1 MTFDRRTFLLGTGSG
16 LSLLVLSACTTPTPV
31 PGPTTSA
38 PTTPVAGVPQPSAFV
53 RSNWSKDQF
62 ARGAVSYQKVGS
74 TPEHRSALAVPIEN
88 RVFFAGEATSV
99 DAPGTV
105 TGARQSGRDAAASVA
120 ALSLTGEKVAVI
132 GAGIAGAEAAQLLA
146 VYGYDVSV
154 IEARDRVGGR
164 ISTIATDDWP
174 VPAELGAWL
183 LRDTSDSE
191 LASDLRSAGVA
202 SSLLSSVEFR
212 AADGTTDA
220 TAPVTGTD
228 AVAKAVAW
236 AAGQLVDVALETSL
250 EESGANA
257 DAAGTTV
264 NDLAGA
270 ELLAQYL
277 AGIAI
282 GSGASSAD
290 LSSWY
295 GIDPTAAEAKRGV
308 TGNYSTLV
316 TDTLDGITPFLTT
329 TVTGVSYDADS
340 VSLRFGTGESLTVD
354 RVVVTVPLGVLQA
367 DAIEFTPLLPFAH
380 RTAIA
385 ALGMG
390 TVDALWL
397 SFDEPFWTTDATVW
411 NLVGTDAEITTWFNL
426 EPITGDAVLV
436 GLVGGEAAAKLAEY
450 SDDEL
455 RTAALESLAPFA
467 E

>member
-38 PTTPVAGVPQPSAFV
+38 PTTPVAGVPEPSAFV

-62 ARGAVSYQKVGS
+62 ARGAVSFQKVGS
-74 TPEHRSALAVPIEN
+74 TPEHRSDLAEPIGN

-99 DAPGTV
+99 DNPGTV
-105 TGARQSGRDAAASVA
+105 MGARQSGRDAAAALA
-120 ALSLTGEKVAVI
+120 ALALTGDKVAVI
-132 GAGIAGAEAAQLLA
+132 GAGAAGAEAAKLLA
-146 VYGYDVSV
+146 VYGYDVTV
-154 IEARDRVGGR
+154 IEAREQVGGR

-174 VPAELGAWL
+174 VPVSLGAWL
-183 LRDTSDSE
+183 LRDSSDSE

-202 SSLLSSVEFR
+202 SSLLSSVEYR
-212 AADGTTDA
+212 NDEGATDD
-220 TAPVTGTD
+220 TAPVTGSD

-236 AAGQLVDVALETSL
+236 AASQLVDVPLDTSL
-250 EESGANA
+250 ESSGANA

-270 ELLAQYL
+270 EILAQYL
-277 AGIAI
+277 AGIAM
-282 GSGASSAD
+282 GTGAASVD

-295 GIDPTAAEAKRGV
+295 GVDPTAAEDKRAV
-308 TGNYSTLV
+308 TGDYSALI
-316 TDTLDGITPFLTT
+316 TDALGDIKPFLTT
-329 TVTGVSYDADS
+329 TVTGIAYDDDS

-380 RTAIA
+380 RTAIS

-390 TVDALWL
+390 TVDAVWL
-397 SFDEPFWTTDATVW
+397 SFDEPFWSTDATVW
-411 NLVGTDAEITTWFNL
+411 NLIGTDDDITTWFNL

-436 GLVGGEAAAKLAEY
+436 GLVGGDAALRLAEY
-450 SDDEL
+450 SDDEV
-455 RTAALESLAPFA
+455 RAAAMVALAPFA
-467 E
+467 G